1 MKQTPEQRDKYYRKH
16 YGLSLTEVDALFTA
30 NGNVCEIC
38 GRPPGSHRLSID
50 HDHRIARSKIVT
62 TKALLGW
69 EAAVTVEGLMT
80 VFPGASRKIARAAA
94 RLWLL
99 RRSIRGAL
107 CHRCNRALQL
117 LSDNAKSALNAA
129 SYLDKRHGAIIA

>member
-1 MKQTPEQRDKYYRKH
+1 MKQTPESRDKYYRKH
-16 YGLSLTEVDALFTA
+16 YGLSLAEVDALFTT

-50 HDHRIARSKIVT
+50 HSHKIARSKIVI

-69 EAAVTVEGLMT
+69 EAAATVNGLT
-80 VFPGASRKIARAAA
+80 SVFPGATRKITRAAA

-99 RRSIRGAL
+99 RRSVRGPL
-107 CHRCNRALQL
+107 CHRCNRAIQL
-117 LSDNAKSALNAA
+117 LGDSAQSARAA
-129 SYLDKRHGAIIA
+129 AIYLDKRHSPVIL